1 MAGLVVIACRLL
13 LLLLL
18 AAVSEPAWASD
29 ELVTSARYPGGETIP
44 YILTGGSGRP
54 SHAVLLMPGGAGN
67 LSPKIE
73 DGRLVY
79 SLGGNFLIRSRE
91 LFARPPIVA
100 VSIDA
105 TTTPARIMAIV
116 QDLQARFGPLAIYVA
131 GNSRGTYATM
141 ALAPRLDGQVAGF
154 IHTSSLNAIASF
166 DTRQFKSRHL
176 IVHHV
181 LDLCT
186 GARFSA
192 AIANH
197 RSYGTALIAME
208 GGTSIDRPCEAR
220 AHHGYFGIEKETVG
234 RINAWILN

>member
-1 MAGLVVIACRLL
+1 MKRLRVAARI
-13 LLLLL
+13 LL
-18 AAVSEPAWASD
+18 AAMLACSATARAAD
-29 ELVTSARYPGGETIP
+29 ELVTSARLPGGDTIP
-44 YILTGGSGRP
+44 YILTGGVGRP
-54 SHAVLLMPGGAGN
+54 THAVLLMPGGPGN
-67 LSPKIE
+67 LSPRIE

-105 TTTPARIMAIV
+105 TTTPERIMAIAH
-116 QDLQARFGPLAIYVA
+116 DLEARFGKLAVYVA

-141 ALAPRLDGQVAGF
+141 TLAPRLDGQVAGF
-154 IHTSSLNAIASF
+154 IHTWSLNAIASF
-166 DTRQFKSRHL
+166 DTRPFKSRHL
-176 IVHHV
+176 VVHHV

-197 RSYGTALIAME
+197 RSYGTDLIAME

-220 AHHGYFGIEKETVG
+220 AHHGFYGVERETVD

>member
-1 MAGLVVIACRLL
+1 MRIVVRCFLLVLACLAGTAQAR
-13 LLLLL
+13 
-18 AAVSEPAWASD
+18 D
-29 ELVTSARYPGGETIP
+29 ELVTSLRDAGGEIVP
-44 YILTGGSGRP
+44 YILTTNG
-54 SHAVLLMPGGAGN
+54 AQAAYAILLMPGGAGN
-67 LSPKIE
+67 LSPRM
-73 DGRLVY
+73 DGGRLTM
-79 SLGGNFLIRSRE
+79 SLGGNFLIRTRE

-105 TTTPARIMAIV
+105 TTTQSRIMAIAA
-116 QDLQARFGPLAIYVA
+116 DLKARFGPLAIYLA

-141 ALAPRLDGQVAGF
+141 TLAPLLDGQVAGF

-166 DTRQFKSRHL
+166 DTRPFKSRHL
-176 IVHHV
+176 IVHHT
-181 LDLCT
+181 LDLCS

-220 AHHGYFGIEKETVG
+220 AHHGFYGVEQETVD
-234 RINAWILN
+234 RITAWMLDGK

>member
-1 MAGLVVIACRLL
+1 MGLRLCRLL
-13 LLLLL
+13 LPLL
-18 AAVSEPAWASD
+18 AVCIDGPAQARD
-29 ELVTSARYPGGETIP
+29 ELVTSARYASGETIP
-44 YILTGGSGRP
+44 YILTSNGGKP
-54 SHAVLLMPGGAGN
+54 SHAILMMPGGPGN
-67 LSPKIE
+67 LSPRID
-73 DGRLVY
+73 DGRLVM

-105 TTTPARIMAIV
+105 TTTPARIRAIV
-116 QDLQARFGPLAIYVA
+116 QDLQTRFGPLAIYVA

-141 ALAPRLDGQVAGF
+141 TLAPLLDGQVAGF

-166 DTRQFKSRHL
+166 DPRPFKSRHL
-176 IVHHV
+176 IVHHT

-192 AIANH
+192 AVASH

-220 AHHGYFGIEKETVG
+220 AHHGFYGIEIQTVDK
-234 RINAWILN
+234 INAWILDGK